1 MVLEPEEARRARS
14 VADTERE
21 RGSQVRMATIASVVG
36 TSIEWY
42 DFFLYNTA
50 AAVVFPEVFFPK
62 STDYVG
68 TLSSFATYAV
78 GFAARPVGAAIFG
91 HWGDRL
97 GRKATLIVTLL
108 LMGVSSA
115 LIGVLPGT
123 NSIGVAAPILLV
135 VLRVLQGIAVG
146 GEWSGSV
153 LLAMEWGNPKRRG
166 LMASWPQIGVP
177 IGLILGTVAMSSI
190 ATASG
195 DAFKDWGW
203 RLPFLFSLVLAAV
216 GLWVRLRVLETP
228 LFAEVVERRQVAK
241 VPVLEVIKRHPK
253 EILLSALLRC
263 SEQMPF
269 YIFTS
274 FALTYIVKNAGQS
287 KTFALNAVAVAAALE
302 LILIPTFGHLS
313 DTLGRK
319 RVYAA
324 GALVLGIIAFP
335 YFALLNTGIGTVIF
349 VTVVLAQVP
358 HSMQY
363 GPQASL
369 IAEVFPTKLRY
380 GGAGIGYQLASVIAG
395 GPAPLLATWLL
406 HDYDWWAISAMMVLA
421 AVLTLTATALLPDR
435 AHVDLSD
442 EAAYA

>member
-1 MVLEPEEARRARS
+1 MVLGPEEAHDARS
-14 VADTERE
+14 AAETE
-21 RGSQVRMATIASVVG
+21 RGSQVRKAALAAIVG

-50 AAVVFPEVFFPK
+50 AAVVFKDVFFPK

-78 GFAARPVGAAIFG
+78 GFAARPIGAAIFG

-123 NSIGVAAPILLV
+123 GTIGVAAPILLV
-135 VLRVLQGIAVG
+135 ALRVLQGIAVG

-153 LLAMEWGNPKRRG
+153 LLSMEWGNPRRRG

-177 IGLILGTVAMSSI
+177 IGLILGTVAMSSV

-195 DAFKDWGW
+195 DAFKQWGW
-203 RLPFLFSLVLAAV
+203 RIPFLFSLVLVAI
-216 GLWVRLRVLETP
+216 GLWVRLRVMETP
-228 LFAEVVERRQVAK
+228 MFAKVVERREVAK
-241 VPVLEVIKRHPK
+241 VPVLEVIRRHPK

-274 FALTYIVKNAGQS
+274 FALTYIVDHAKLS

-302 LILIPTFGHLS
+302 LVLIPTFGHLS
-313 DTLGRK
+313 DTMSRK
-319 RVYAA
+319 RVYAM
-324 GALVLGIIAFP
+324 GALLLAVIAFP
-335 YFALLNTGIGTVIF
+335 YFALINTAIPAVVF
-349 VTVVLAQVP
+349 LTVVLAQVP

-406 HDYDWWAISAMMVLA
+406 HDYGWWAISFAMVVA
-421 AVLTLTATALLPDR
+421 AVLTLAATALLPDR
-435 AHVDLSD
+435 SRVDLTED
-442 EAAYA
+442 AAYA